1 MRAVSLALVYRTAR
15 AVDVPIIGVG
25 GIFNGDHV
33 IEYLL
38 AGATA
43 VQVGSANL
51 ADLWAPFRILDQLRS
66 YLGESG
72 ISDVGDLVGAIE
84 VPAGV

>member
-1 MRAVSLALVYRTAR
+1 M
-15 AVDVPIIGVG
+15 G
-25 GIFNGDHV
+25 GIFSGEHAV
-33 IEYLL
+33 EYLL

-66 YLGESG
+66 FLGESG
-72 ISDVGDLVGAIE
+72 ITDVSDLTGAVDIRALE
-84 VPAGV
+84 